1 MAELQIIGG
10 PQSNFVWAT
19 RIFCVEKGVPYQH
32 VTAMPHTPEVDAI
45 HPFGKIPVM
54 RHGDVTLC
62 ESRAII
68 GYIDRVFDGP
78 SLMPRDPVA
87 AAQVEQ
93 WVSMICTTI
102 DPLWLR
108 QYYAA
113 YVLAVRGN
121 RPIDRSMIEAA
132 IPKMEPQF
140 AIVDRAL
147 AKTGYLAGEG
157 FTLADAYL
165 TPIVFYMSAVP
176 ESAALMAKTSHLKPF
191 LERQMARA
199 SVQQTK
205 PQTLVH
211 EMIGRH

>member
-1 MAELQIIGG
+1 MADLTIIGG

-19 RIFCVEKGVPYQH
+19 RIVCAEKGVPYKH
-32 VTAMPHTPEVDAI
+32 VPVLPHTPEVDAI

-54 RHGDVTLC
+54 RHGDVTFC

-68 GYIDRVFDGP
+68 SYIDRTFEGP
-78 SLMPRDPVA
+78 SLMPRDPLA
-87 AAQVEQ
+87 AVQVEQ
-93 WVSMICTTI
+93 WTSIVCTTL

-121 RPIDRSMIEAA
+121 G
-132 IPKMEPQF
+132 
-140 AIVDRAL
+140 IVDRARIDEAIPRMAPQFETMDRAV
-147 AKTGYLAGEG
+147 AKTGYLVGDS

-165 TPIVFYMSAVP
+165 TPIAFYMNAVP
-176 ESAALMAKTSHLKPF
+176 ESAALMAKTSHLKAY
-191 LERQMARA
+191 LDRHMARA

-205 PQTLVH
+205 PLQLVH
-211 EMIGRH
+211 EMLRR

>member
-10 PQSNFVWAT
+10 PQSNFVWTT
-19 RIFCVEKGVPYQH
+19 RIVCAEKGVPYQH
-32 VTAMPHTPEVDAI
+32 VAVLPHTPEVDAI

-68 GYIDRVFDGP
+68 SYIDRTFDGP
-78 SLMPRDPVA
+78 SLLPRDPVA

-93 WVSMICTTI
+93 WASIVCTTI

-121 RPIDRSMIEAA
+121 G
-132 IPKMEPQF
+132 
-140 AIVDRAL
+140 IVDRARIDETIPKMAPQFAVVDRAV
-147 AKTGYLAGEG
+147 AKTGYLVGDS

-165 TPIVFYMSAVP
+165 TPIAFYMNAVP
-176 ESAALMAKTSHLKPF
+176 ESAALMAKTSHLKAY
-191 LERQMARA
+191 LERQMARQ

-205 PQTLVH
+205 PQNLVH
-211 EMIGRH
+211 EMLRR

>member
-19 RIFCVEKGVPYQH
+19 RIFCTEKGVPYQH
-32 VTAMPHTPEVDAI
+32 VSAMPHTPEVDAI

-68 GYIDRVFDGP
+68 SYIDRSFEGP
-78 SLMPRDPVA
+78 SLMPRDPLA
-87 AAQVEQ
+87 AVQVEQ
-93 WVSMICTTI
+93 WVSIVCTTI

-121 RPIDRSMIEAA
+121 RAIDRSMIDAA
-132 IPKMEPQF
+132 IPRMEPQF
-140 AIVDRAL
+140 ATIDRAV
-147 AKTGYLAGEG
+147 AKTGHLVGES

-165 TPIVFYMSAVP
+165 TPIVFYMNAVP
-176 ESAALMAKTSHLKPF
+176 ESAALMAKSPHLKAY

-199 SVQQTK
+199 SLQQTK
-205 PQTLVH
+205 PQQLVH
-211 EMIGRH
+211 EMMRR

>member
-1 MAELQIIGG
+1 MTELQIIGG
-10 PQSNFVWAT
+10 PQSNFVWTT
-19 RIFCVEKGVPYQH
+19 RIVCAEKGVPYQH
-32 VTAMPHTPEVDAI
+32 VPVLPHTPEVDAI

-54 RHGDVTLC
+54 RHGDITLC

-68 GYIDRVFDGP
+68 SYIDRTFEGP
-78 SLMPRDPVA
+78 SLMPRDAVA

-93 WVSMICTTI
+93 WASIVCTTL

-121 RPIDRSMIEAA
+121 GVVDRARIAEA

-140 AIVDRAL
+140 AVMDRAV
-147 AKTGYLAGEG
+147 AKTGYLVGDS
-157 FTLADAYL
+157 FTLADAFL
-165 TPIVFYMSAVP
+165 TPIAFYMNAVP
-176 ESAALMAKTSHLKPF
+176 ESAALMEKTSHLKAY
-191 LERQMARA
+191 LDRQMARA

-205 PQTLVH
+205 PQNLVH
-211 EMIGRH
+211 EMLRR

>member
-10 PQSNFVWAT
+10 PQSNFVWTT
-19 RIFCVEKGVPYQH
+19 RIVCAEKGVPYQH
-32 VTAMPHTPEVDAI
+32 VPVLPHTPEVDAI

-68 GYIDRVFDGP
+68 SYIDRTFDGP
-78 SLMPRDPVA
+78 SLMPRDAVA

-93 WVSMICTTI
+93 WASIVCTTL

-121 RPIDRSMIEAA
+121 GVVDRARIAEA
-132 IPKMEPQF
+132 IPKMAPQF
-140 AIVDRAL
+140 AVMDRAV
-147 AKTGYLAGEG
+147 AKTGYLVGDS
-157 FTLADAYL
+157 FTLADAFL
-165 TPIVFYMSAVP
+165 TPIAFYMNAVP
-176 ESAALMAKTSHLKPF
+176 ESAALMAKTNHLKAY
-191 LERQMARA
+191 LDRQMARA

-205 PQTLVH
+205 PQNLVH
-211 EMIGRH
+211 EMLRR

>member
-1 MAELQIIGG
+1 MPDLQLIGA
-10 PQSNFVWAT
+10 PQSNYVWVC
-19 RIFCVEKGVPYQH
+19 RIACAEKGVPYTLLP
-32 VTAMPHTPEVDAI
+32 VMPHTPEVDAI

-68 GYIDRVFDGP
+68 SYIDRSFEGP
-78 SLMPRDPVA
+78 SLMPRDPLA
-87 AAQVEQ
+87 AVQVEQ
-93 WVSMICTTI
+93 WVSIVCTTI

-121 RPIDRSMIEAA
+121 RAIDRSMIDAA
-132 IPKMEPQF
+132 IPRMEPQF
-140 AIVDRAL
+140 ATIDRAV
-147 AKTGYLAGEG
+147 AKTGHLVGES

-165 TPIVFYMSAVP
+165 TPIVFYMNAVP
-176 ESAALMAKTSHLKPF
+176 ESAALMAKSPHLKAY

-199 SVQQTK
+199 SLQQTK
-205 PQTLVH
+205 PQQLVH
-211 EMIGRH
+211 EMMRR

>member
-1 MAELQIIGG
+1 
-10 PQSNFVWAT
+10 
-19 RIFCVEKGVPYQH
+19 
-32 VTAMPHTPEVDAI
+32 
-45 HPFGKIPVM
+45 M

-68 GYIDRVFDGP
+68 SYIDRTFDGP
-78 SLMPRDPVA
+78 SLMPRDAVA

-93 WVSMICTTI
+93 WASIVCTTL

-121 RPIDRSMIEAA
+121 GVVDRARIAEA

-140 AIVDRAL
+140 AVMDRAV
-147 AKTGYLAGEG
+147 AKTGYLVGDS
-157 FTLADAYL
+157 FTLADAFL
-165 TPIVFYMSAVP
+165 TPIAFYMNAVP
-176 ESAALMAKTSHLKPF
+176 ESAALIEKTSHLKAY
-191 LERQMARA
+191 LDRQMARA

-205 PQTLVH
+205 PQNLVH
-211 EMIGRH
+211 EMLRR

>member
-1 MAELQIIGG
+1 
-10 PQSNFVWAT
+10 
-19 RIFCVEKGVPYQH
+19 
-32 VTAMPHTPEVDAI
+32 MPPTPELDAI

-68 GYIDRVFDGP
+68 SYIDRAFEGP
-78 SLMPRDPVA
+78 SLLPRDPVA
-87 AAQVEQ
+87 AAQTEQ
-93 WVSMICTTI
+93 WASIVCTTI

-121 RPIDRSMIEAA
+121 RPIDRSMIDAA

-140 AIVDRAL
+140 AIMDRAV
-147 AKTGYLAGEG
+147 AKTGYLVGTS
-157 FTLADAYL
+157 FTLADAFL
-165 TPIVFYMSAVP
+165 TPIVFYMNAVP
-176 ESAALMAKTSHLKPF
+176 ESAALMAKSPHLKSY
-191 LERQMARA
+191 LDRQIARP

-205 PQTLVH
+205 PQQLVH
-211 EMIGRH
+211 DMMRR

>member
-1 MAELQIIGG
+1 VI
-10 PQSNFVWAT
+10 
-19 RIFCVEKGVPYQH
+19 
-32 VTAMPHTPEVDAI
+32 AMPHTPEVDAI

-68 GYIDRVFDGP
+68 AYIDRVFDGP
-78 SLMPRDPVA
+78 SLIPRDPLA

-102 DPLWLR
+102 DPMLLR

-113 YVLAVRGN
+113 YVLAARGN
-121 RPIDRSMIEAA
+121 GIIDRARIEAA
-132 IPKMEPQF
+132 LPKMEPQF
-140 AIVDRAL
+140 AVLDQAVG
-147 AKTGYLAGEG
+147 KTGQLVGDS

-176 ESAALMAKTSHLKPF
+176 ESAALMAKTRHLKSY
-191 LERQMARA
+191 LDRQMVRA

-205 PQTLVH
+205 PATLVH
-211 EMIGRH
+211 EMIGR

>member
-10 PQSNFVWAT
+10 PQSNFVWTT
-19 RIFCVEKGVPYQH
+19 RIVCAEKGVPYQH
-32 VTAMPHTPEVDAI
+32 VAVMPHTPEVDAI

-68 GYIDRVFDGP
+68 SYIDRTFEGP
-78 SLMPRDPVA
+78 SLLPRDPVA

-93 WVSMICTTI
+93 WASIVCTTL

-113 YVLAVRGN
+113 YVLAVRAG
-121 RPIDRSMIEAA
+121 RTEPDRARIEEA
-132 IPKMEPQF
+132 IPKMAPQF
-140 AIVDRAL
+140 EVMDRAV
-147 AKTGYLAGEG
+147 AKTGYLVGNN

-165 TPIVFYMSAVP
+165 TPIAFYMNAVP
-176 ESAALMAKTSHLKPF
+176 ESAALMAEASHLKAY
-191 LERQMARA
+191 LDRQMARP

-205 PQTLVH
+205 PQNLVH
-211 EMIGRH
+211 DMMRR

>member
-10 PQSNFVWAT
+10 PQSNFVWTA
-19 RIFCVEKGVPYQH
+19 RIFCAEKGVPYQH
-32 VTAMPHTPEVDAI
+32 VVAMPHTPEVDAI

-54 RHGDVTLC
+54 RHGDTTLC

-68 GYIDRVFDGP
+68 AYIDRTFDGP
-78 SLMPRDPVA
+78 SLMPRDPSA

-93 WVSMICTTI
+93 WVSIVCTTL

-121 RPIDRSMIEAA
+121 GVVNRSMIDAA

-140 AIVDRAL
+140 AIVDRAV
-147 AKTGYLAGEG
+147 AETGYLAGDS

-165 TPIVFYMSAVP
+165 TPILFYMNAVP
-176 ESAALMAKTSHLKPF
+176 ESAALMAKTSHLRPY
-191 LERQMARA
+191 LERQMARP
-199 SVQQTK
+199 SVQQAK
-205 PQTLVH
+205 PQNLVH
-211 EMIGRH
+211 EMLR

>member
-19 RIFCVEKGVPYQH
+19 RIVCTEKGVPYRH
-32 VTAMPHTPEVDAI
+32 VIAMPHTPEVDAI

-68 GYIDRVFDGP
+68 AYIDRVFDGP
-78 SLMPRDPVA
+78 SLMPRDPLA

-102 DPLWLR
+102 DPMLLR

-113 YVLAVRGN
+113 YVLAARGN
-121 RPIDRSMIEAA
+121 GIIDRARIEAA
-132 IPKMEPQF
+132 LPKMEPQF
-140 AIVDRAL
+140 AVLDQAVG
-147 AKTGYLAGEG
+147 KTGQLVGDS

-176 ESAALMAKTSHLKPF
+176 ESAALMAKTRHLKSY
-191 LERQMARA
+191 LDRQMVRA

-205 PQTLVH
+205 PATLVH
-211 EMIGRH
+211 EMIGR

>member
-10 PQSNFVWAT
+10 PQSNFVWTT
-19 RIFCVEKGVPYQH
+19 RIVCVEKAVPYQH
-32 VTAMPHTPEVDAI
+32 VVAMPHTPEVDAI
-45 HPFGKIPVM
+45 HPFGKIPAM

-68 GYIDRVFDGP
+68 GYIDRSFDGP

-93 WVSMICTTI
+93 WVSIVCTTL

-121 RPIDRSMIEAA
+121 GVIDRARIEKA
-132 IPKMEPQF
+132 IPQMKPQF
-140 AIVDRAL
+140 DIVDRAVGN
-147 AKTGYLAGEG
+147 AGYLAGDS

-165 TPIVFYMSAVP
+165 TPIVFYMNAVP
-176 ESAALMAKTSHLKPF
+176 ESAALMAKTSHLKPY
-191 LERQMARA
+191 LERQMARP

-205 PQTLVH
+205 PQNLVH
-211 EMIGRH
+211 EMLR